1 MHRNHEKPARNYG
14 GFLSL
19 SRTAGRRDNKRNVHD
34 NLSRVLWLLPGRILS
49 SSNLAR
55 DVPAILGFGQEI
67 LPTINGKNSFIYKL
81 LSRKTGG
88 SFVTV
93 PQLNYLPQ

>member
-19 SRTAGRRDNKRNVHD
+19 SRTAGRRDNKRTVHD

-55 DVPAILGFGQEI
+55 DVPPILGFGQEI
-67 LPTINGKNSFIYKL
+67 LPTINEEEKALFTSC
-81 LSRKTGG
+81 
-88 SFVTV
+88 
-93 PQLNYLPQ
+93 